1 MTSSASQQQQPADQ
15 YLVEEEEGGQYLANN
30 NNSSPILDLVQQHDS
45 ATQQQQQ
52 QRASVSFHNGEP
64 PSSTPLDDEPMSMAV
79 PYGYGQAQ
87 NHRMNSLY
95 RRNGGGTPMSLGPP
109 PLRLDDSPT
118 IRGSMSS
125 SPRGSSGQQQQYML
139 TQSGLERQ
147 GSLIVGTQRFRQ
159 RYATSSDSAGLCALF
174 LTALSILLIIGT
186 MPLSLFFCIKVVQ
199 EYERVVIFRLG
210 RLLKGGARGPG
221 IFFIIPCIDA
231 YCKVDLRTVSFDVP
245 PQEILSKDSVTV
257 AVDAV
262 VYYRISNAT
271 IAVSNVED
279 YGRSTRLLAATTLRN
294 VLGTKNLSEI
304 LSERETISHIMQSSL
319 DEATEPWGVK
329 VERVEIKDVRLPV
342 QLQRA
347 MAAEAEAAREA
358 RAKVIAA
365 EGEQKAANALKEAA
379 EVISIS
385 PQALQL
391 RYLQTLNS
399 IAAEKNSTIVF
410 PIPLDMFSGFQRY
423 QTSGAPMPSA
433 STQPNTQ
440 ALKLKD
446 PSQV

>member
-1 MTSSASQQQQPADQ
+1 M
-15 YLVEEEEGGQYLANN
+15 
-30 NNSSPILDLVQQHDS
+30 
-45 ATQQQQQ
+45 
-52 QRASVSFHNGEP
+52 
-64 PSSTPLDDEPMSMAV
+64 
-79 PYGYGQAQ
+79 
-87 NHRMNSLY
+87 
-95 RRNGGGTPMSLGPP
+95 
-109 PLRLDDSPT
+109 
-118 IRGSMSS
+118 
-125 SPRGSSGQQQQYML
+125 
-139 TQSGLERQ
+139 
-147 GSLIVGTQRFRQ
+147 
-159 RYATSSDSAGLCALF
+159 
-174 LTALSILLIIGT
+174 
-186 MPLSLFFCIKVVQ
+186 
-199 EYERVVIFRLG
+199 
-210 RLLKGGARGPG
+210 
-221 IFFIIPCIDA
+221 
-231 YCKVDLRTVSFDVP
+231 
-245 PQEILSKDSVTV
+245 TV

-271 IAVSNVED
+271 IAVSNVEN

-365 EGEQKAANALKEAA
+365 EGEQKASRALKNAA
-379 EVISIS
+379 EVIALS

-410 PIPLDMFSGFQRY
+410 PLPLEIFSGFQARPI
-423 QTSGAPMPSA
+423 APITAISPVNPPDSIEPAQSPDLSQAGPS
-433 STQPNTQ
+433 NI
-440 ALKLKD
+440 
-446 PSQV
+446 PSVQQN